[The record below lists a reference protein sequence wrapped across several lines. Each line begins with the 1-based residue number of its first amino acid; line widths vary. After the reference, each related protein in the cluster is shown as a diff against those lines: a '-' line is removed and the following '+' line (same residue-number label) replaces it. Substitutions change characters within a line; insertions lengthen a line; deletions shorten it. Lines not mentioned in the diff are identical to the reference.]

1 MNMSVSP
8 ARTLATTTDSAP
20 GQSTRLLPAAN
31 LSARQNAAQSPSV
44 NPLFLAQK
52 SSVAPE
58 IQKIIKRAV
67 PPFADAT
74 KSLQAMQKLVQQ
86 YTRKAAAS
94 PLGTLSASDQ
104 RAFESAAATLKNQF
118 AVSAPTTTQRSQFA
132 ALQKYALRIPIA
144 VANPKPAVFDR
155 VPTPTSNERDLATAA
170 KVGQQATNAGAL
182 LPNNSFRE
190 KSPTLGGGVAVPGYT
205 RLKTAAPAV
214 LPIYASNNADLPK
227 TYITAIDL
235 KKVTLK
241 QLVTPATSGATASPA
256 NPRPEYINRT
266 ASQWNTVAD
275 QSGRA
280 LAVFNTQY
288 FDADATSSTLSLP
301 TYDNGKVISG
311 GKAEKGG
318 TVALVWNNSTG
329 TARIGQATIDPRLIN
344 DKGGKNYLSYQ
355 AATRALDLKKG
366 DNALV
371 GFDPEKLS
379 PDTVEEGGAT
389 YVGVTAQGKILVLST
404 NTSMTR
410 AKAAAELRTGGAVRV
425 MMLDS
430 GPSSFM
436 SARSGDGSM
445 QGATWSNRNRLVPAA
460 AAVYAR

>member
-8 ARTLATTTDSAP
+8 ARTLASATALAP
-20 GQSTRLLPAAN
+20 AQSSRMMPTAN
-31 LSARQNAAQSPSV
+31 LSARQNTARSQTV

-52 SSVAPE
+52 SPVDPA
-58 IQKIIKRAV
+58 IQKIINRAV

-94 PLGTLSASDQ
+94 PLRTLSALDQ
-104 RAFESAAATLKNQF
+104 RAFESAAAKLKNQF

-144 VANPKPAVFDR
+144 VAKPKPAVYDR
-155 VPTPTSNERDLATAA
+155 VPTPTSNERDLTNAA

-182 LPNNSFRE
+182 IPDNSFRD
-190 KSPTLGGGVAVPGYT
+190 KSPALGGGAAVAGYT
-205 RLKTAAPAV
+205 RLKTAEPAV
-214 LPIYASNNADLPK
+214 LPIYASDNKALGK
-227 TYITAIDL
+227 TYITSIDL
-235 KKVTLK
+235 KKVTLR
-241 QLVTPATSGATASPA
+241 QLVTPATPGATASTA
-256 NPRPEYINRT
+256 NPRPEYTNRT
-266 ASQWNTVAD
+266 ALQWNSVAT

-288 FDADATSSTLSLP
+288 FDADATSSMLSLP
-301 TYDNGKVISG
+301 TAVNGKVVAA
-311 GKAEKGG
+311 GKAENGG

-329 TARIGQATIDPRLIN
+329 SARIGQATIDPRLVN
-344 DKGGKNYLSYQ
+344 DKNGKNYLSYQ

-371 GFDPEKLS
+371 GFDPEKLD
-379 PDTVEEGGAT
+379 PQHVEAGGAT
-389 YVGVTAQGKILVLST
+389 YVGVTAQGKMLVLST
-404 NTSMTR
+404 NNSMTR
-410 AKAAAELRTGGAVRV
+410 AAAAAQLRTAGATKV

-436 SARSGDGSM
+436 NARSGDGTM
-445 QGATWSNRNRLVPAA
+445 QPATWSNRNRGVPAA